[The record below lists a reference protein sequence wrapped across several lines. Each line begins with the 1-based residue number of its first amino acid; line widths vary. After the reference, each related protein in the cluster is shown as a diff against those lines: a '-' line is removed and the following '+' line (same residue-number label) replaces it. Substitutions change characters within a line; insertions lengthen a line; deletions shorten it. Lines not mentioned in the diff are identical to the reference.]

1 MSTIDRSAPVA
12 TPPLVAGQRLDRS
25 TFHERYE
32 RMPPNTRAELIG
44 GVVYMP
50 SPLSSGHG
58 FVNTPVAY
66 WIGHYQ
72 GATPGVGG
80 IINASIL
87 LDDLGEPQ
95 PDTALLILPGYG
107 GRTRDERRYVAGVPE
122 LIVEIALSSRS
133 IDLGPKLQD
142 YQRVGVREYVVVAL
156 EPDKV
161 FWFVHREG
169 RYVRLEPG
177 EDGLLR
183 SEVFAGLWLD
193 ARALFRYDIAQLR
206 ASLDRGLASPEH
218 AAFVER
224 LARARG

>member
-1 MSTIDRSAPVA
+1 MSTIDRPAPVA
-12 TPPLVAGQRLDRS
+12 SPPLVAGQRLDRVI
-25 TFHERYE
+25 FHERYE
-32 RMPPNTRAELIG
+32 QMPPNTRAELIG

-58 FVNTPVAY
+58 FVNIPVAY

-80 IINASIL
+80 SVNASIL

-107 GRTRDERRYVAGVPE
+107 GQTRNERNYIAGTPE

-142 YQRVGVREYVVVAL
+142 YERVGVREYVVVAL
-156 EPDKV
+156 DPDEV

-169 RYVRLEPG
+169 RYIRLEPG

-183 SEVFAGLWLD
+183 SEVFPGLWLD
-193 ARALFRYDIAQLR
+193 VRALFGFDIPQLR
-206 ASLDRGLASPEH
+206 ASLDRGLASHEH
-218 AAFVER
+218 AEFVER

>member
-1 MSTIDRSAPVA
+1 MSTIDRPALAS
-12 TPPLVAGQRLDRS
+12 PPLVAGQRLDRV

-58 FVNTPVAY
+58 FVNIPVAY

-72 GATPGVGG
+72 GSTPGVGG
-80 IINASIL
+80 TINASIL

-95 PDTALLILPGYG
+95 PDTTLLILPGYG
-107 GRTRDERRYVAGVPE
+107 GETRNEHKYIAGAPE

-142 YQRVGVREYVVVAL
+142 YERVGVREYVVVAL
-156 EPDKV
+156 EPDEV

-169 RYVRLEPG
+169 RYVRLEPD

-183 SEVFAGLWLD
+183 SEVFPGLWLD
-193 ARALFRYDIAQLR
+193 AKALFRYDIAQLR

-218 AAFVER
+218 AEFVER